1 MLIVICGVPVL
12 IALLFGFGV
21 PELEAFLCQT
31 LEKETFLSDY
41 YLLFDL
47 FMAMMTPFMLTFV
60 SSMVIL
66 TELDENM
73 AAYLAVTPITKKGYI
88 ISRLVFPAALSGLIS
103 VVLLGFFSL
112 SHWSFGS
119 ILLAALLSSLL
130 SIPVAMVI
138 VTFSHNRVEGMA
150 IAKLSGLIL
159 LGLPAPFFL
168 KGGFQ
173 FLFSW
178 LPSFWMSK
186 LFLGHSIWSI
196 FFAIGVSMI
205 WIWMLYRRFERKM
218 I

>member
-31 LEKETFLSDY
+31 LGKETFLSDY

-88 ISRLVFPAALSGLIS
+88 ISRLVFPAALSGFIS

-112 SHWSFGS
+112 SHWTFGG

-130 SIPVAMVI
+130 SIPIAMVI

-196 FFAIGVSMI
+196 FFAIGVSLV
-205 WIWMLYRRFERKM
+205 WIWALYRRFERKM